1 MPALATTPQ
10 ERLLAI
16 FAQLTPELQRAARWV
31 SGHPAEVG
39 LWSMR
44 RQAQALSVSPATML
58 RLARAAGYASY
69 DSFRA
74 PFQQALASGGY
85 GLRQRAAKLQASGG
99 PKGMLP
105 AHDVLAG
112 LQVRAVQS
120 ACSLNAPAQFDAAVQ
135 VMLKA
140 RLVGFLGSRSSFGTA
155 YQMRYAY
162 QLVQRNGVLLDG
174 SGGTLDEQAEMLVE
188 GDVLIAIGQAPYS
201 SPTVRVARE
210 AARRGVALVAL
221 TDDALSPLA
230 LKAAHVLLFQ
240 SESSAGAGSRKG
252 PGSFFHT
259 MAGPLAL
266 AEHLIARFAARG
278 GKAVLN
284 RLDEVELRLRDEL
297 AYWTPRGDTQ

>member
-1 MPALATTPQ
+1 M
-10 ERLLAI
+10 AI

-85 GLRQRAAKLQASGG
+85 GLRQRAAKLQAAGG
-99 PKGMLP
+99 QKGTLP
-105 AHDVLAG
+105 AHDVLAS
-112 LQVRAVQS
+112 LQSRAVQS
-120 ACSLNAPAQFDAAVQ
+120 ACTLNTPGQFDAAVKA
-135 VMLKA
+135 MAGA
-140 RLVGFLGSRSSFGTA
+140 RLVGFLGARSSFGTA
-155 YQMRYAY
+155 FQVHYAY
-162 QLVQRNGVLLDG
+162 QLAQRNGVLLDG
-174 SGGTLDEQAEMLVE
+174 AGATLDEQADLL
-188 GDVLIAIGQAPYS
+188 GRDDVLIAIGQAPYS
-201 SPTVRVARE
+201 TPTVRVAGV
-210 AARRGVALVAL
+210 AARRGVTLIAL
-221 TDDALSPLA
+221 TDDTLSPLA
-230 LKAAHVLLFQ
+230 LNAKHVLLFQ

-266 AEHLIARFAARG
+266 AEHLVARFAARG

-284 RLDEVELRLRDEL
+284 RLDEVESRLRDEL
-297 AYWTPRGDTQ
+297 AYWTPRGEGQ